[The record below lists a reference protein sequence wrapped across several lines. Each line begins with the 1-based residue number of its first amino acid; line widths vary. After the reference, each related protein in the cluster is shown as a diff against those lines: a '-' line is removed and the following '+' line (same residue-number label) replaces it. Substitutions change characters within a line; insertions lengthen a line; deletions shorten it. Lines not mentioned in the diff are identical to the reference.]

1 MKKLLTGL
9 GIAVLISSLTACG
22 RLNSHIDEQIEEV
35 GGDLTEVAVDVK
47 QVKIRLG
54 GGSGQITD
62 LSVANPEGY
71 VAANAFEMDLLRM
84 NIGLIASLRGPP
96 IVLDELVIDSPV
108 LTLEL
113 NEHGGSNLRDL
124 ADNVRRKL
132 EQADSKPAQEQKKP
146 DDAAGESVR
155 IAVRK
160 LVIEG
165 VTFNLRRRDG
175 TLRSGTLPTIELS
188 DVGGEQGKT
197 PAGLGA
203 VVIISMAGEMLKQA
217 AAHRLIEGV
226 EFDAEKVLSF
236 LDQKLDL
243 SSEQRVEMRVVA
255 ESISRGLNDAISM
268 WLTQGFVDTDSLS
281 RDIEP
286 FADQARGMLQEVLDS
301 NQMQQFETFLVD
313 LDEEAI
319 DAIRTE
325 LVARLAGTLGLNDE
339 QIVQLRPILRQH
351 LEQVGELLSRRI
363 ATQPDRSIEGFKAGY
378 DGIRAETREK
388 LKEVLDDSQM
398 KALIQRQDELR
409 EKIQHSIFP

>member
-9 GIAVLISSLTACG
+9 GIAVLVSSLTACG
-22 RLNSHIDEQIEEV
+22 RLNTHIDEQIEEV
-35 GGDLTEVAVDVK
+35 GSDLTEVPVDVK
-47 QVKIRLG
+47 RVKIRLG
-54 GGSGQITD
+54 GGSGQITG
-62 LSVANPEGY
+62 LSIANPEGY
-71 VAANAFEMDLLRM
+71 VAANAFEIGLLRL
-84 NIGLIASLRGPP
+84 NIGLISSLLGPRV
-96 IVLDELVIDSPV
+96 VLDELVIVSPV

-113 NEHGGSNLRDL
+113 NDQGGSNLRDL

-132 EQADSKPAQEQKKP
+132 EQADSKPAQEKNKS
-146 DDAAGESVR
+146 DDAAGEPVR
-155 IAVRK
+155 ITVRK

-188 DVGGEQGKT
+188 DVGGEEGKT

-203 VVIISMAGEMLKQA
+203 VIIVSMVGEMLKQVV
-217 AAHRLIEGV
+217 AHRLAEGI

-236 LDQKLDL
+236 LDQRLNL

-255 ESISRGLNDAISM
+255 EKISEGLNNAIGM
-268 WLTQGFVDTDSLS
+268 WVTQGFVDIDSLS

-286 FADQARGMLQEVLDS
+286 FADQARDILQDVLDTD
-301 NQMQQFETFLVD
+301 QRQEFENFLAN

-325 LVARLAGTLGLNDE
+325 LVGRLAEALGLNDE

-351 LEQVGELLSRRI
+351 LEQLGQLLSRI
-363 ATQPDRSIEGFKAGY
+363 ASDPDRSIEGFKADY
-378 DGIRAETREK
+378 DVIRTGTREK
-388 LKEVLDDSQM
+388 LNDVLDDNQM
-398 KALIQRQDELR
+398 QALTQRQDELR
-409 EKIQHSIFP
+409 EKIQQFMFP

>member
-9 GIAVLISSLTACG
+9 GIAVLVSNLTACG
-22 RLNSHIDEQIEEV
+22 RLNSHVNEQIEVV
-35 GGDLTEVAVDVK
+35 GSDLTEVPVDVK
-47 QVKIRLG
+47 RVKIRFG
-54 GGSGQITD
+54 GGSGQITG

-71 VAANAFEMDLLRM
+71 VAANAFEMDLLRL

-132 EQADSKPAQEQKKP
+132 EQADSKPVQEQTKP
-146 DDAAGESVR
+146 ADIPGEPVR

-175 TLRSGTLPTIELS
+175 TFRSGTLPTIELS
-188 DVGGEQGKT
+188 DVGGEAGKT

-217 AAHRLIEGV
+217 VAHRLIEGV

-255 ESISRGLNDAISM
+255 EKISQGLNDVIAM
-268 WLTQGFVDTDSLS
+268 WLTQGFVDIDSLS

-286 FADQARGMLQEVLDS
+286 FAEQARGMLQDVLDS
-301 NQMQQFETFLVD
+301 NQMQQFETFLVN

-325 LVARLAGTLGLNDE
+325 MVARLAGTLGLNDE

-351 LEQVGELLSRRI
+351 LEQLGELLSRI
-363 ATQPDRSIEGFKAGY
+363 ASQPDRSIEGFKADY
-378 DGIRAETREK
+378 DVIRTGTREK
-388 LKEVLDDSQM
+388 LKDVLDDSQM
-398 KALIQRQDELR
+398 MALTQRQDELS
-409 EKIQHSIFP
+409 EKIQHSMFP